1 MTEAGGSVNPILVAG
16 RCKGWVCGSLHPGTA
31 CSNPPK
37 VLNVCLLVGHGMT
50 EAQGSVNPILVA
62 GRCKGWVCGSL
73 HPGTA
78 CSNPPKVLNVCLLV
92 LYTVSETGRSLV

>member
-1 MTEAGGSVNPILVAG
+1 
-16 RCKGWVCGSLHPGTA
+16 
-31 CSNPPK
+31 
-37 VLNVCLLVGHGMT
+37 
-50 EAQGSVNPILVA
+50 VA